1 MYLVLV
7 NYVQPLSVIDNL
19 LPAHREFLEANY
31 RSGLFLVSGPR
42 EPRTGGIIL
51 ARAGSRE
58 ELAQV
63 LDQDPFTLAGAAR
76 YEIIEFKATR
86 AGKALAILL
95 DGECDNCGGGAAKP
109 SGR

>member
-7 NYVQPLSVIDNL
+7 NYVKPLSVIDQL

-31 RSGLFLVSGPR
+31 RAGIFLVSGPR
-42 EPRTGGIIL
+42 EPRDGGVIL

-58 ELAQV
+58 ELVAI
-63 LDQDPFTLAGAAR
+63 LAQDPFVSQGAAKC
-76 YEIIEFKATR
+76 EIIEFKATR

-95 DGECDNCGGGAAKP
+95 DGEC
-109 SGR
+109 

>member
-7 NYVQPLSVIDNL
+7 NYGKPLSVIDEL

-42 EPRTGGIIL
+42 EPRSGGVIL

-58 ELAQV
+58 ELAKV
-63 LDQDPFTLAGAAR
+63 LKQDPFVREGAATC
-76 YEIIEFKATR
+76 EIIEFKATR

-95 DGECDNCGGGAAKP
+95 DGEC
-109 SGR
+109 

>member
-7 NYVQPLSVIDNL
+7 NYVKPLAVIDEL

-31 RSGLFLVSGPR
+31 RAGLFLVSGPR

-51 ARAGSRE
+51 ARAGNRE
-58 ELAQV
+58 ELARV
-63 LDQDPFTLAGAAR
+63 LDQDPFTLAGAAT

-95 DGECDNCGGGAAKP
+95 DGEC
-109 SGR
+109 

>member
-7 NYVQPLSVIDNL
+7 NYVKPLNVIDAL
-19 LPAHREFLEANY
+19 LPAHRAFLEANY
-31 RSGLFLVSGPR
+31 RAGLFLVSGPR

-63 LDQDPFTLAGAAR
+63 LDQDPFTLEGAAT

-95 DGECDNCGGGAAKP
+95 DGEC
-109 SGR
+109 

>member
-7 NYVQPLSVIDNL
+7 NYLKPLSVIDAL

-31 RSGLFLVSGPR
+31 RAGLFLASGPR
-42 EPRTGGIIL
+42 EPRTGGVIL

-58 ELAQV
+58 DLAKV
-63 LDQDPFTLAGAAR
+63 LAQDPFVREGAAAC
-76 YEIIEFKATR
+76 EIIEFKATR

-95 DGECDNCGGGAAKP
+95 DGEC
-109 SGR
+109 

>member
-7 NYVQPLSVIDNL
+7 NYVKPLSVIDEL
-19 LPAHREFLEANY
+19 LPAHRKFLEANY
-31 RSGLFLVSGPR
+31 RDGLFMVSGPR

-51 ARAGSRE
+51 ARCGSRD
-58 ELAQV
+58 ELAGI
-63 LDQDPFTLAGAAR
+63 LDQDPFVQQGAAS

-95 DGECDNCGGGAAKP
+95 DGEC
-109 SGR
+109 

>member
-1 MYLVLV
+1 MYLVLM
-7 NYVQPLSVIDNL
+7 NYQKPLDVIDAL
-19 LPAHREFLEANY
+19 LPAHRDFLEANY

-42 EPRTGGIIL
+42 EPRTGGVVL

-58 ELAQV
+58 ELARV
-63 LDQDPFTLAGAAR
+63 LDQDPFVQQGAAS

-95 DGECDNCGGGAAKP
+95 DGEC
-109 SGR
+109 